1 MPTEPVDTTGAGD
14 SFNGSYL
21 VARLLG
27 DVPEAAVARAHR
39 VASAVV
45 RVRGALAP
53 FEVLR
58 DAFAG

>member
-1 MPTEPVDTTGAGD
+1 M
-14 SFNGSYL
+14 
-21 VARLLG
+21 
-27 DVPEAAVARAHR
+27 RAHR

-58 DAFAG
+58 SAFAE